1 VKIVTKQLVSYP
13 VTTLDRGCMQNYQS
27 NKNSKKRKQSG
38 FSLIEVMV
46 AALILSTAILGVAG
60 LQILGMKG
68 TQQSFM
74 KSQAMGIVQNL
85 TERMRANQAGVIA
98 GNYTLNSATFDCTA
112 TKPSCDTTFCNVAQ
126 MASYDKFNLVC
137 GYQRGSSVRT
147 GGVKIISAS
156 DNVSLVN
163 GTLNVACN
171 NCATG
176 DVRIT
181 VAWDERAFDEEAIT
195 PDQIIINTRIGT
207 P

>member
-1 VKIVTKQLVSYP
+1 VKIVLTKIDQSF
-13 VTTLDRGCMQNYQS
+13 DRDLKLPNQ
-27 NKNSKKRKQSG
+27 KRQSG

-60 LQILGMKG
+60 LQMLGMKG

-74 KSQAMGIVQNL
+74 KSQAMGVVQNM

-98 GNYTLNSATFDCTA
+98 GNYTLDSAAFDCTA
-112 TKPSCDTTFCNVAQ
+112 TMPSCHTTNCNVAQ
-126 MASYDKFNLVC
+126 MALYDKFNLVC
-137 GYQRGSSVRT
+137 GYQVGSSPRT
-147 GGVKIISAS
+147 GGVKFVSAN
-156 DNVSLVN
+156 DNASLVN
-163 GTLNVACN
+163 GTLNVACV

-181 VAWDERAFDEEAIT
+181 VGWDERAFDEEITT

>member
-1 VKIVTKQLVSYP
+1 MKIVLTNFVKSSERDLIHF
-13 VTTLDRGCMQNYQS
+13 NH
-27 NKNSKKRKQSG
+27 KRRQSG

-60 LQILGMKG
+60 LQMLGMKG

-74 KSQAMGIVQNL
+74 KSQAMGVVQNL

-98 GNYTLNSATFDCTA
+98 GDYTLNSATFDCTA
-112 TKPSCDTTFCNVAQ
+112 TRPSCNTTYCNVAQ

-137 GYQRGSSVRT
+137 GYQTGTSPRT
-147 GGVKIISAS
+147 GGVKVISAS
-156 DNVSLVN
+156 DNASLVN
-163 GTLNVACN
+163 GTLNVSCI

-181 VAWDERAFDEEAIT
+181 VAWDERAFDEEAT
-195 PDQIIINTRIGT
+195 APDQIIINTRIGT